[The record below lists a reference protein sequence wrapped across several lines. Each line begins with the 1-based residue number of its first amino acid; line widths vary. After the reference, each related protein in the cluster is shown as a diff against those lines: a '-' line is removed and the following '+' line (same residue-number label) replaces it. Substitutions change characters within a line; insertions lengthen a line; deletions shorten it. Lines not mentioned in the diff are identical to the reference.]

1 MVEPRK
7 MQFEY
12 PDQAGYPD
20 GFGFLDEG
28 TRAVISELGTKAAV
42 ETSPVPAARTG
53 GSDYELDLSDDAEY
67 GKYVAYLNQD
77 EIGALFY
84 RHVGGRVVLLSLF
97 VDDAFRGHGVATEL
111 IEYVLK
117 SVRKSGRRITIICP
131 VVRTFVD
138 RNPEYEALVDRV
150 HPGVASESILLA
162 LHAPHE
168 QPIAGFA
175 VALRDAMELEDPT

>member
-1 MVEPRK
+1 MVEKRK
-7 MQFEY
+7 IQFEY

-28 TRAVISELGTKAAV
+28 SRAVISELGAMAAL
-42 ETSPVPAARTG
+42 EASLTSAARA

-77 EIGALFY
+77 EIGALSY

-111 IEYVLK
+111 IEYVLE
-117 SVRKSGRRITIICP
+117 SVRRSGRRITIICP
-131 VVRTFVD
+131 VVRTFID
-138 RNPEYEALVDRV
+138 RNPEYEALVDQA
-150 HPGVASESILLA
+150 HPGVASESVVQA
-162 LHAPHE
+162 LDAPE
-168 QPIAGFA
+168 GQPIAGFA
-175 VALRDAMELEDPT
+175 GALRDAMEVEDPA